1 MSLISLS
8 IAASKSIH
16 VVTNGN
22 ISFFSLTESYSRS
35 YPLTPVRT
43 DVFKKNTGD

>member
-16 VVTNGN
+16 MVANGN
-22 ISFFSLTESYSRS
+22 ISFSLTESYSRS

-43 DVFKKNTGD
+43 GVFKNRGD